1 MLGMPAII
9 TALGGWLVSMIAD
22 GMALLLRHSLEEL
35 LDVGEHSVDLGVQP
49 KLHELTKKFTKALYM
64 PKTTINA
71 SLQRFGLA
79 ATNRFQAVLNHA
91 IGCQQ
96 LTIAYGVLK
105 IEVC

>member
-22 GMALLLRHSLEEL
+22 GMALLLRHSLE
-35 LDVGEHSVDLGVQP
+35 DLGVQP